1 MPRNGGRSSRIS
13 GSQRNEEA
21 LSGFAARRSS
31 RHDAARFNQAPQST
45 ARIPI
50 AAVQP
55 QRNVDHNPVFISGHE
70 QPSDVTCTVSWPRW
84 FSERFAQP
92 TNPNTR
98 HANPHNQTRRTTR
111 GGDRAHWSGRR
122 DSNPRPQP
130 WQGCALPLSYTR
142 ILTGSG
148 PCRPPLLCQKEKRKA
163 TDSRGSSVAVTSLSL
178 LKAQRAARRYVPG

>member
-1 MPRNGGRSSRIS
+1 MKRSGVS
-13 GSQRNEEA
+13 G
-21 LSGFAARRSS
+21 
-31 RHDAARFNQAPQST
+31 HDTARFNQASQST

-55 QRNVDHNPVFISGHE
+55 QRDVDHNPVFITRHE
-70 QPSDVTCTVSWPRW
+70 QPCDVTCTVTWSRW

-98 HANPHNQTRRTTR
+98 HANPHNQTRRTP

-122 DSNPRPQP
+122 DSNPRPQPWQGCALPLSYTPQP

-148 PCRPPLLCQKEKRKA
+148 PCRPPLLCQKGKQKA
-163 TDSRGSSVAVTSLSL
+163 TGSRGSSVAVRVVIVT
-178 LKAQRAARRYVPG
+178 KANGLCPDTFRPAGFVRCKEW

>member
-1 MPRNGGRSSRIS
+1 MRPAPHEWSVGRRYVV
-13 GSQRNEEA
+13 GV
-21 LSGFAARRSS
+21 S
-31 RHDAARFNQAPQST
+31 RHYAAGLNQAPQST
-45 ARIPI
+45 ARIAI

-55 QRNVDHNPVFISGHE
+55 QRDIDHNAIFITRHE
-70 QPSDVTCTVSWPRW
+70 QASDVTCPVSRPGC
-84 FSERFAQP
+84 FAERFTQT

-148 PCRPPLLCQKEKRKA
+148 PCRPQLLCQIGERKA
-163 TDSRGSSVAVTSLSL
+163 TGSGRQ
-178 LKAQRAARRYVPG
+178 KRRMSSFR

>member
-1 MPRNGGRSSRIS
+1 MKRSGVS
-13 GSQRNEEA
+13 G
-21 LSGFAARRSS
+21 
-31 RHDAARFNQAPQST
+31 HDTARFNQASQST

-55 QRNVDHNPVFISGHE
+55 QRDVDHNPVLITRHE
-70 QPSDVTCTVSWPRW
+70 QPCDVPCTVTWSRW

-98 HANPHNQTRRTTR
+98 HANPHNQTRRTP

-148 PCRPPLLCQKEKRKA
+148 PCRPPLLCQKGKQKA
-163 TDSRGSSVAVTSLSL
+163 TGSRGSSVAVRVVVVT
-178 LKAQRAARRYVPG
+178 KANGLCPDTFRPAGFVRCKEW